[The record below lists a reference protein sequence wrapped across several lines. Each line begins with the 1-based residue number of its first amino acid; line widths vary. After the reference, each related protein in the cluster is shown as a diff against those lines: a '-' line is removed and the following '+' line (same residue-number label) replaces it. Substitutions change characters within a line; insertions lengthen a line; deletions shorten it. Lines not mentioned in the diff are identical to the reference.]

1 MNVSVLSRIFLFFL
15 VSFSS
20 VLQIDFLRYIINAII
35 LVRGIN
41 LHNIDIRALTSTSQL
56 VNYKED
62 CIISKF

>member
-41 LHNIDIRALTSTSQL
+41 LHNIDIRAFTSTSQL